1 MPGICGTSDIID
13 EARNL
18 FFPQG
23 GSAFGRWLEM
33 DSDLANFSGEKID
46 KLITPEGKEIEFSL
60 QSYFNL
66 YKLTRVRVYLKTKR
80 KERVSEETKVGE
92 SYSKVRNSGLLGS
105 SQERAQLQETQD
117 EKYEESL
124 RIDRAKK
131 KQKEDALMEEIRR
144 AKNVEGIHAARLG
157 RVLEE
162 PGINE
167 PQVYVR
173 VRHIDLGMVKRAFKP
188 YQTMAAVYDW
198 IGSLQLFPVYF
209 SLCTAPGDVLDPSLL
224 AEDAEGKVLFM
235 EPRDDPIPL
244 CDDDLEITFKGFGQH
259 GNVEPALD
267 DCLFVLGEIGT
278 TPPLKLL
285 AEEADSEE
293 DGSLNNGIAPR
304 RKKKKRTED
313 RDEDHELEEGNSQTD
328 TQVVMPTVDVPT
340 DDVIIVGDNS
350 IEEEQQ
356 SNSESHCKI
365 VKIRRV
371 QVRKD
376 MINLFKDK
384 AVVDTTLNVVMFNS
398 FGKEEDGL
406 DNSGVFLDALSAF
419 WNSFYDSCTNGED
432 ERVPA
437 IRHDFQVA
445 EWEAIATIIVKGYQQ
460 VGFFPIKL
468 GKAFTITCLFGE
480 EAVKEDLLL
489 ESFLAYLSSDERE
502 LVNLSLN
509 GKLEEEQENEW
520 LDLLERFDCK
530 TVPKVKQ
537 VKDVVL

>member
-1 MPGICGTSDIID
+1 M
-13 EARNL
+13 
-18 FFPQG
+18 
-23 GSAFGRWLEM
+23 
-33 DSDLANFSGEKID
+33 
-46 KLITPEGKEIEFSL
+46 
-60 QSYFNL
+60 
-66 YKLTRVRVYLKTKR
+66 
-80 KERVSEETKVGE
+80 
-92 SYSKVRNSGLLGS
+92 
-105 SQERAQLQETQD
+105 
-117 EKYEESL
+117 
-124 RIDRAKK
+124 
-131 KQKEDALMEEIRR
+131 
-144 AKNVEGIHAARLG
+144 
-157 RVLEE
+157 LEE
-162 PGINE
+162 PGIDE

-267 DCLFVLGEIGT
+267 DCLFALGEIGT

-293 DGSLNNGIAPR
+293 DGSPNNGIAPR
-304 RKKKKRTED
+304 RKKKKRKNSASLTRTGTSNLSADRGRHFRQNYLAQLAPEQTED
-313 RDEDHELEEGNSQTD
+313 RDEDHELEGNSQTD

-384 AVVDTTLNVVMFNS
+384 AVVDTTLNVVMINS

-468 GKAFTITCLFGE
+468 GKAFTIACLFGE

-509 GKLEEEQENEW
+509 GKLEKEQENEC
-520 LDLLERFDCK
+520 LDLLERFDCE